1 MLSRSTDF
9 CTLTLMDGLENWR
22 IPFGSYHISWYSGE
36 NSSLEVENRHIKQL
50 YIYLCNSTAGQIDNF
65 HQDQCKQ
72 IQHVFIPTLESQMN
86 QNVMHVGFRL
96 LENRNLV
103 PLMALSSLNI
113 NLKVFEF
120 KHQRDTRR
128 LC

>member
-1 MLSRSTDF
+1 
-9 CTLTLMDGLENWR
+9 
-22 IPFGSYHISWYSGE
+22 
-36 NSSLEVENRHIKQL
+36 
-50 YIYLCNSTAGQIDNF
+50 
-65 HQDQCKQ
+65 
-72 IQHVFIPTLESQMN
+72 MN

-120 KHQRDTRR
+120 KHQRHTATVLAQTENRMCIQHAYILHFFLTKWIKKVTNVYR
-128 LC
+128 KIYREQSFLVLALSKMKHIKSIKRV